1 MTSDSRKK
9 MLERVRAILS
19 KTMEN
24 GCTEGEAMAALAK
37 ARELMATYEIDEN
50 ELNVAQEQEKAT
62 VHKGAFSDPYEIKN
76 GLCTAVAK
84 FTRCRGWDGSRKK
97 YGISFC
103 GLESD
108 VIFATWL
115 LETLQRFIMRALRE
129 FQKQRIVKGIP
140 NSNHTSASFVVGC
153 TNRIAEKLRELTPEE
168 PKVVTGNSLTVS
180 RKALIE
186 AELARNGI
194 ILSKRHA
201 SRRQIDQKSALAG
214 FTAGNHAR
222 FDRPVEAGG
231 QLKLK

>member
-1 MTSDSRKK
+1 MTLDSRKK

-50 ELNVAQEQEKAT
+50 ELHVEKQQEGAT
-62 VHKGAFSDPYEIKN
+62 IYKGNFADPYDIKK
-76 GLCTAVAK
+76 GLCTSVAR
-84 FTRCRGWDGSRKK
+84 FTRCRGWDGSREK

-115 LETLQRFIMRALRE
+115 LETLQRFVMRALRE
-129 FQKQRIVKGIP
+129 FQKQRSIKGIP
-140 NSNHTSASFVVGC
+140 NSNFTSASFVVGC
-153 TNRIAEKLRELTPEE
+153 TARIAEKLRELVPVE
-168 PKVVTGNSLTVS
+168 PVGTGLVVS
-180 RKALIE
+180 RQALIN

-194 ILSKRHA
+194 MLSQGRASKRD
-201 SRRQIDQKSALAG
+201 IDKRSAMAG
-214 FTAGNHAR
+214 HMAGNSAR
-222 FDRPVEAGG
+222 FDRPVGESGIRR
-231 QLKLK
+231 LK